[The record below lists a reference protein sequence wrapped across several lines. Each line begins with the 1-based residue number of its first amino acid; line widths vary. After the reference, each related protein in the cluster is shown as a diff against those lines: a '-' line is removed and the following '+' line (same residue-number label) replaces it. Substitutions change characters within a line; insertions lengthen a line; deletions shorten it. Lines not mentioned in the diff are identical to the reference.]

1 MKREVE
7 YLDKLVRGVYA
18 NKNLKAGDVLTDD
31 DYFMAIPLQKG
42 QMSCR
47 ELVAGE
53 KILKDIDK
61 NKPLM
66 VDQLDT
72 PYGSNKKMKEKILT
86 RGFDIETGEEGF
98 IPKSKKK

>member
-1 MKREVE
+1 
-7 YLDKLVRGVYA
+7 
-18 NKNLKAGDVLTDD
+18 
-31 DYFMAIPLQKG
+31 MAIPLQKG

-72 PYGSNKKMKEKILT
+72 PYGSNKNMKEKILT